1 MHSRTTV
8 DDEHPVAALGGV
20 APSRSPVVIEAR
32 GIQKTFRVPEHRMD
46 TFKERVTHPFTRV
59 EYRELRALRDISFD
73 VHSGEFFGIVGQN
86 GSGKSTLLKI
96 LASIYAADAGR
107 VRMAGRLA
115 PFIELGVGFDPEL
128 TARENSVINGVLMGL
143 SKREARRRLDAV
155 LEFAELEDFVELK
168 LKNYS
173 SGMMV
178 RLAFAVMVQ
187 AEADIMLID
196 EVLAVGDAA
205 FAQRCMDVFEQRRR
219 AGATVV
225 LVTHDMT
232 TVQSM
237 CDRAMVLDSGEL
249 KHVGDP
255 ERAALE
261 YYRLN
266 FAHIRRPDTPLDA
279 VPDFN
284 ARVVHARLL
293 DHAGEPVDN
302 IAQGDPL
309 VLDVLLEAR
318 RELVTPRFVI
328 HVSSSE
334 GALVFGVSTRLDGA
348 PNRPIAEGEQI
359 RLSARIENPLAPGS
373 YAIGCWV
380 HRNLTT
386 GDRAVQGLRLFDFLV
401 YGNPRDGIVSVDG
414 KLTATP
420 EGEP

>member
-1 MHSRTTV
+1 MHTRTTV
-8 DDEHPVAALGGV
+8 DDEHHAAALGGV
-20 APSRSPVVIEAR
+20 APPRSPVVIEAR
-32 GIQKTFRVPEHRMD
+32 GIEKTFRVPEHRMD

-96 LASIYAADAGR
+96 LASIYAPDAGK

-115 PFIELGVGFDPEL
+115 PFIELGVGFNPEL
-128 TARENSVINGVLMGL
+128 TARENTVINGVLMGL

-155 LEFAELEDFVELK
+155 LEFAELEEFVELK

-178 RLAFAVMVQ
+178 RLAFAIMVQ
-187 AEADIMLID
+187 AEADIMLVD

-205 FAQRCMDVFEQRRR
+205 FAQRCMDVFEQKRR

-232 TVQSM
+232 TVQSV
-237 CDRAMVLDSGEL
+237 CDRAMVLDLGEL
-249 KHVGDP
+249 QHVGDP
-255 ERAALE
+255 EQAALQ

-266 FAHIRRPDTPLDA
+266 FAQLRRPDMPLDA

-284 ARVVHARLL
+284 AKVVHARLL
-293 DHAGEPVDN
+293 DDAGEPVDN
-302 IAQGDPL
+302 IAAGEPL
-309 VLDVLLEAR
+309 VLDVLLQAR
-318 RELVTPRFVI
+318 RELVAPRFVL
-328 HVSSSE
+328 HVSHADGTLVFEVRTQLDAEHSAPVAE
-334 GALVFGVSTRLDGA
+334 GAQV
-348 PNRPIAEGEQI
+348 
-359 RLSARIENPLAPGS
+359 RLSGRIENPLAPGS

-380 HRNLTT
+380 HRDLGT

-401 YGNPRDGIVSVDG
+401 YGNPRDGVVSVEG
-414 KLTATP
+414 ELRATP
-420 EGEP
+420 EGTP